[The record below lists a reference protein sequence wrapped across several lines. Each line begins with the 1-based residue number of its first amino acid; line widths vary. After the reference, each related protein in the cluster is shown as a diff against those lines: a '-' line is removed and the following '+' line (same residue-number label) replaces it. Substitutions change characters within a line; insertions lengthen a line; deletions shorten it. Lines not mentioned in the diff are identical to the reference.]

1 MPQPHAASTC
11 CTFTTAK
18 PALKVAS
25 HPVVRLSLLCAVQLG
40 CAEGL
45 PESVPEELLQDDGF
59 LQKFHHALLE
69 VCLEEGSLVCPETG
83 RRFPVSKG
91 IPNMLLNEDEV

>member
-1 MPQPHAASTC
+1 MPASYSTFSMLC
-11 CTFTTAK
+11 CSYT
-18 PALKVAS
+18 
-25 HPVVRLSLLCAVQLG
+25 Q
-40 CAEGL
+40 
-45 PESVPEELLQDDGF
+45 
-59 LQKFHHALLE
+59 